1 MWIRGHFENK
11 RSGSFAEL
19 VIEQVHAR
27 IFFADLL
34 VPFYDVQGQH
44 IMAAIAMVST
54 TVQYSASPAAT
65 GLCATR
71 RHFFIQVEW

>member
-1 MWIRGHFENK
+1 MR
-11 RSGSFAEL
+11 
-19 VIEQVHAR
+19 V
-27 IFFADLL
+27 FFADLL
-34 VPFYDVQGQH
+34 VPFYDVQGQR